1 MKNLSKYL
9 PLVVTKSRHT
19 DPTSTPLIFKTKQ
32 KRSEIKTL
40 EFINNDTGQMK
51 HYPPAAQEWYNS
63 IYTYNHNYIRSL
75 PVLDKSLKAL
85 LESYSNMSPR
95 INIDVKKIVKRLK
108 LYIKKNNLKG
118 TQKKLVYAELRNIPK
133 RFLPKH
139 KRLSARKVFVGRGD
153 LKHTSSKVIITLYTY
168 NLLKTFLLRK
178 IKRYIHLLYFP
189 QRSLVLYI
197 TKDLLDPEPLSN
209 KKRNVISYN
218 RPLSLDEFLFT
229 PGFNP
234 EIVKTRVRLLSPKT
248 ADRVTYHDPKDRTFW
263 VTFYEAYLSFIIQ
276 NVEIVTKKLS
286 KINRY
291 YIFLTKLYKKNLIP
305 SIGLYFT
312 PLAAKFKYSK
322 YNKRFSFSIYRA
334 RKLYLSRL
342 LLYSWTFYSFN
353 VRFKNPFVVSKL
365 KSLVKN
371 LYGKDVEFNV
381 VELKKM
387 HLSSDIFTQAVA
399 LKLKN
404 RDNKLYRVLRSS
416 LTRVPIQNERR
427 DSEGFNKFKK
437 EEYIVNRIRN
447 TSVSTMFD
455 KNTLKNLPNN
465 PKNLISKDSLNN
477 LLLYFFPSANTLE
490 DEIKKR
496 FSVIKLPISINNY
509 VLKNLKHLKLSG
521 VRVEAKGRLTRR
533 FTAQRSVFK
542 LKYKGGLKNVD
553 SSFRNL
559 SAVMLRGIVKSN
571 VQYSAISSKNRVGAY
586 GVKGWVANK

>member
-1 MKNLSKYL
+1 M
-9 PLVVTKSRHT
+9 
-19 DPTSTPLIFKTKQ
+19 
-32 KRSEIKTL
+32 
-40 EFINNDTGQMK
+40 
-51 HYPPAAQEWYNS
+51 
-63 IYTYNHNYIRSL
+63 
-75 PVLDKSLKAL
+75 
-85 LESYSNMSPR
+85 
-95 INIDVKKIVKRLK
+95 
-108 LYIKKNNLKG
+108 
-118 TQKKLVYAELRNIPK
+118 
-133 RFLPKH
+133 
-139 KRLSARKVFVGRGD
+139 
-153 LKHTSSKVIITLYTY
+153 
-168 NLLKTFLLRK
+168 
-178 IKRYIHLLYFP
+178 
-189 QRSLVLYI
+189 
-197 TKDLLDPEPLSN
+197 
-209 KKRNVISYN
+209 
-218 RPLSLDEFLFT
+218 
-229 PGFNP
+229 
-234 EIVKTRVRLLSPKT
+234 
-248 ADRVTYHDPKDRTFW
+248 
-263 VTFYEAYLSFIIQ
+263 
-276 NVEIVTKKLS
+276 
-286 KINRY
+286 
-291 YIFLTKLYKKNLIP
+291 
-305 SIGLYFT
+305 
-312 PLAAKFKYSK
+312 
-322 YNKRFSFSIYRA
+322 
-334 RKLYLSRL
+334 
-342 LLYSWTFYSFN
+342 
-353 VRFKNPFVVSKL
+353 SKL

-404 RDNKLYRVLRSS
+404 RDNKLYSVLRSS
-416 LTRVPIQNERR
+416 LTRVPLRNERR

-455 KNTLKNLPNN
+455 SNTLNNLPGNHNN
-465 PKNLISKDSLNN
+465 LKDSLNN

-586 GVKGWVANK
+586 GVKG